1 MPKRKLDAEG
11 AQRIRMREVADHAGV
26 SRMTVSRALAH
37 PEKVREDLRQRVT
50 ASVQALGYVNNNLA
64 RSFSSN
70 RSDVVGL
77 ILPSLENSIFSQ
89 TLKGISDYLKP
100 AGYQLMVAQ
109 SGDDPEDEE
118 RVVAS
123 FVAQRVCGLIL
134 HQTDHTANTLR
145 MIKAAGI
152 PVIETG
158 DIPVNPIDRA
168 VSYSNFDAAKAMTL
182 HLGRLG
188 YKRIAFASLK
198 RNPRAAE
205 RKRGYLAGLEDL
217 RLKVDQR
224 LILEV
229 PRGFAGG
236 TEAIRYLSRSAAHAD
251 ALFCAGDVL
260 AAGALFECQ
269 RSGWAVPERL
279 AIASFDDLDL
289 MQHVNPAITSLRL
302 ARHEIG
308 RRSAEMLLDQMEDG
322 DDPIPVIDLG
332 FEIVQR
338 AST

>member
-1 MPKRKLDAEG
+1 
-11 AQRIRMREVADHAGV
+11 MREVAEHAGV

-37 PEKVREDLRQRVT
+37 PEKVREDLRRRVA
-50 ASVQALGYVNNNLA
+50 ASVEALGYVNNNLA

-118 RVVAS
+118 RVIAS

-134 HQTDHTANTLR
+134 HQTDHTRNALR
-145 MIKAAGI
+145 MLKAAAI

-158 DIPVNPIDRA
+158 DIPREPIDLA

-188 YKRIAFASLK
+188 YRKIAFASLK

-205 RKRGYLAGLEDL
+205 RKRGYLTALDDL
-217 RLKVDQR
+217 GITHDPRLVM
-224 LILEV
+224 EV

-236 TEAIRYLSRSAAHAD
+236 AEAIRYLRHNAPHAD

-260 AAGALFECQ
+260 AAGALLECQ
-269 RSGWAVPERL
+269 RCDWAVPDRL

-289 MQHVNPAITSLRL
+289 MQHLNPPITSLRL

-308 RRSAEMLLDQMEDG
+308 RRSAEMLLEGMNAGERT
-322 DDPIPVIDLG
+322 ITVIDLG

>member
-1 MPKRKLDAEG
+1 
-11 AQRIRMREVADHAGV
+11 
-26 SRMTVSRALAH
+26 MTVSRALAH
-37 PEKVREDLRQRVT
+37 PEKVRDDLRRRVME
-50 ASVQALGYVNNNLA
+50 SVEALGYVNNNLA

-89 TLKGISDYLKP
+89 TLKGISDFLKP

-134 HQTDHTANTLR
+134 HQTDHTPNTLR
-145 MIKAAGI
+145 MLKAAAI

-158 DIPVNPIDRA
+158 DIPANPIDRA
-168 VSYSNFDAAKAMTL
+168 VSYSNFEAARAMTL

-188 YKRIAFASLK
+188 YRAIAFASLK

-205 RKRGYLAGLEDL
+205 RKRGYLDGLDEL
-217 RLKVDQR
+217 GIKVDQR

-236 TEAIRYLSRSAAHAD
+236 AEAIRYLSRRAPHAD

-269 RSGWAVPERL
+269 RINWAVPDRL

-308 RRSAEMLLDQMEDG
+308 RRSAELLLERMEDA
-322 DDPIPVIDLG
+322 DDAIPVIDLG

>member
-1 MPKRKLDAEG
+1 
-11 AQRIRMREVADHAGV
+11 MREVAEHAGV

-37 PEKVREDLRQRVT
+37 PERVREDLRRRV
-50 ASVQALGYVNNNLA
+50 AESVKALGYVNNNLA

-89 TLKGISDYLKP
+89 TLKGISDFLKP
-100 AGYQLMVAQ
+100 AGYQLMVAE

-118 RVVAS
+118 RAIAS
-123 FVAQRVCGLIL
+123 FVGQRVCGLIL
-134 HQTDHTANTLR
+134 HQTDHTQNSLR
-145 MIKAAGI
+145 MLKAAAI

-158 DIPVNPIDRA
+158 DIPRHPINFA
-168 VSYSNFDAAKAMTL
+168 VSYSNFDASKAMTL

-188 YKRIAFASLK
+188 YRKIAFASLK

-205 RKRGYLAGLEDL
+205 RKRGYLAALEELGIKPDE
-217 RLKVDQR
+217 R
-224 LILEV
+224 LILDAS
-229 PRGFAGG
+229 RGFGG
-236 TEAIRYLSRSAAHAD
+236 GAEAIQHLARNAPYVD

-260 AAGALFECQ
+260 AAGALLECQ
-269 RSGWAVPERL
+269 RCGWAVPDRI

-289 MQHVNPAITSLRL
+289 MQHMNPPITSLRL
-302 ARHEIG
+302 ARREIG
-308 RRSAEMLLDQMEDG
+308 RRSAELLLEG
-322 DDPIPVIDLG
+322 AGREAGALPVIDLG

>member
-1 MPKRKLDAEG
+1 LPKRKPEAV
-11 AQRIRMREVADHAGV
+11 APHSIRMREVAEHAGV

-37 PEKVREDLRQRVT
+37 PERVREDLRRRVT
-50 ASVQALGYVNNNLA
+50 ESVKVLGYVNNNLA

-70 RSDVVGL
+70 RSNVVGL
-77 ILPSLENSIFSQ
+77 VLPSLENSIFSQ
-89 TLKGISDYLKP
+89 TLKGISDYLRP

-109 SGDDPEDEE
+109 SGDDPDDEE
-118 RVVAS
+118 RVVAA

-134 HQTDHTANTLR
+134 HQTDHTPDTLR
-145 MIKAAGI
+145 MLKTAGI

-158 DIPVNPIDRA
+158 DIPKRPIDRA

-188 YKRIAFASLK
+188 YRKIAFASLK

-205 RKRGYLAGLEDL
+205 RKRGYLAGLGEL
-217 RLKVDQR
+217 GLKADPR

-236 TEAIRYLSRSAAHAD
+236 TEAIRYLSQSAPHAD

-269 RSGWAVPERL
+269 RCGWVVPERL

-308 RRSAEMLLDQMEDG
+308 RRSAEMLLDRMENPDAA
-322 DDPIPVIDLG
+322 ISVIDLG

>member
-1 MPKRKLDAEG
+1 
-11 AQRIRMREVADHAGV
+11 MREVAEHAGV

-37 PEKVREDLRQRVT
+37 PEKVREDLRRRVT
-50 ASVQALGYVNNNLA
+50 ESVKALGYVNNNLA

-89 TLKGISDYLKP
+89 TLKGISDFLRP

-118 RVVAS
+118 RVVAA

-134 HQTDHTANTLR
+134 HQTDHTPNTLR
-145 MIKAAGI
+145 MLKAAAI
-152 PVIETG
+152 PVVETG
-158 DIPVNPIDRA
+158 DIPRHPIDRA

-188 YKRIAFASLK
+188 YRKIAFASLK

-205 RKRGYLAGLEDL
+205 RKRGYLAGLQDL
-217 RLKVDQR
+217 DIKMDQR

-236 TEAIRYLSRSAAHAD
+236 TEAIRYLSQNAPHAD

-269 RSGWAVPERL
+269 RCNWAVPERL

-308 RRSAEMLLDQMEDG
+308 RRAAEMLLDRM
-322 DDPIPVIDLG
+322 DDDDSAIPVIDLG